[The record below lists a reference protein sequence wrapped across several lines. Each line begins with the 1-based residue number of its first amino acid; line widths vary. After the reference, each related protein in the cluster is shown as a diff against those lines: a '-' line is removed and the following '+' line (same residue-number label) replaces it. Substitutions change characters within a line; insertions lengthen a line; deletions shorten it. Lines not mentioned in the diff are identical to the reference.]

1 MSRPI
6 ALIVDDEPDIRELLS
21 MTLQRMDIEV
31 SACADVASARD
42 RLSRQEFQLCLT
54 DMRLPDGDGLELIE
68 WMQNRGLKT
77 PVAVITAHGNV
88 ETAVRALKAGAF
100 DFISKPL
107 DVKVLRKLVGSAL
120 KVPGA
125 EVIPGAMLAGTA
137 QLLGESPVIERL
149 RHTIAKVARSQAPVH
164 ITGESGTGKELVAR
178 MIHEQGA
185 RADAPFVPVNCG
197 AIPSE
202 LMESEFFGHR
212 KGSFTGAVNDKIGLF
227 QSAEGG
233 TLFMDEIGD
242 LPLPMQVKL
251 LRVIQEKTLR
261 PVGQTAELPVDVRI
275 LSATHKDLRALVASG
290 QFREDL
296 YYRINVIEL
305 VVPPLRDRAGDT
317 LLLAVHIL
325 RRLSSG
331 DGSGETPQLTPEAR
345 AKLTAYHFPGNV
357 RELENIL
364 ERAVALCGALITA
377 DDIQIHRVPHGSG
390 GLPASGQPGNWQPAT
405 DAPDAVLAGPAAS
418 PSASPTASTLAEGSP
433 LLGDRL
439 DSLERETIV
448 AALKQHRYN
457 KTATARSLGLTLR
470 ALRYRMQKLA
480 IE

>member
-1 MSRPI
+1 MARPV
-6 ALIVDDEPDIRELLS
+6 ALVVDDEPDIRELLA
-21 MTLQRMDIEV
+21 MTLQRMDIDA
-31 SACADVASARD
+31 STCADVATARD

-54 DMRLPDGDGLELIE
+54 DMRLPDGDGIELIE
-68 WMQNRGLKT
+68 WMQSRGLRT

-120 KVPGA
+120 KVPSVDVTG
-125 EVIPGAMLAGTA
+125 GKA
-137 QLLGESPVIERL
+137 QLLGESAPIERL
-149 RHTIAKVARSQAPVH
+149 RQTIGKVARSQAPVH

-185 RADAPFVPVNCG
+185 RADGPFVPVNCG
-197 AIPSE
+197 AIPGE

-212 KGSFTGAVNDKIGLF
+212 KGAFTGAVNDKTGLF
-227 QSAEGG
+227 QTAEGG
-233 TLFMDEIGD
+233 TLFMDEIAD

-261 PVGQTAELPVDVRI
+261 PVGQATEVPVDVRI

-305 VVPPLRDRAGDT
+305 RVPPLRERGNDT
-317 LLLAVHIL
+317 LLLTAHIL
-325 RRLSSG
+325 RRLAASLG
-331 DGSGETPQLTPEAR
+331 APPGELTPELTPGAR
-345 AKLTAYHFPGNV
+345 DKLQAYRFPGNV
-357 RELENIL
+357 RELENVL
-364 ERAVALCGALITA
+364 ERAVALCGGVITA
-377 DDIQIHRVPHGSG
+377 EDIQIHE
-390 GLPASGQPGNWQPAT
+390 PAGVTAAG
-405 DAPDAVLAGPAAS
+405 AGPARAPDPGTGGADLTGS
-418 PSASPTASTLAEGSP
+418 PGSP

-439 DSLERETIV
+439 DSVERATIL
-448 AALKQHRYN
+448 AALKEHRYN
-457 KTATARSLGLTLR
+457 KTATARTLGLTLR
-470 ALRYRMQKLA
+470 ALRYRMQKLG